1 MVAVVAFYHFV
12 ALDPGAAETVSER
25 FERALADC
33 DARGLVLVAPEG
45 FNGTVSV
52 DPVHLEYWKTLV
64 AELAAPDRVDFKVS
78 EAPRHVFAKA
88 KVDRRREIVAAG
100 RPGVFP
106 DAAENHHLDP
116 EEWDRVLRTET
127 DVVVVDTRNDY
138 EVRIGRFRGA
148 VDPGLESF
156 SAWDDWVAS
165 HPMGPDTKVL
175 MYCTGG
181 IRCEKAILSLQER
194 GVDNVWQLRGG
205 ILGYL
210 AAFPDGGLFDGDCFV
225 FDERVAVDHRLA
237 PTDRWCKCPHCGD
250 PAPRSAV
257 GNCPYCAGP
266 ATVCDACRA
275 AATSGESPER
285 AACSRNCAHHVRLG
299 SVPRAGRKSP
309 PPNGNA

>member
-1 MVAVVAFYHFV
+1 MVAVVAFYHFAPLGPEAV
-12 ALDPGAAETVSER
+12 DALVLR
-25 FERALADC
+25 FEETFAATN
-33 DARGLVLVAPEG
+33 AKGLVLVAPEG

-52 DPVHLEYWKTLV
+52 APEFLETWKSLV
-64 AELAAPDRVDFKVS
+64 SSLAAPCAVDFKVS
-78 EAPRHVFAKA
+78 EAPRHVFARA

-106 DAAENHHLDP
+106 AASENHHLDP
-116 EEWDRVLRTET
+116 AEWDRILRTET

-138 EVRIGRFRGA
+138 EVRIGKFRGA

-156 SAWDDWVAS
+156 SAWDDWVAA

-210 AAFPDGGLFDGDCFV
+210 ARFPEGGLFDGECFV

-250 PAPRSAV
+250 PAERSAV
-257 GNCPYCAGP
+257 GTCPYCAGP

-275 AATSGESPER
+275 AATDAPER
-285 AACSRNCAHHVRLG
+285 SACSRNCAHHVRLG
-299 SVPRAGRKSP
+299 SAPRTGRTPSP
-309 PPNGNA
+309 PNTTR